1 MEIWGKAA
9 AEERVMR
16 FGVGHKPV
24 EVIVGGLPL
33 FPLPLLQR

>member
-1 MEIWGKAA
+1 LEIWEKAA
-9 AEERVMR
+9 AKERVIR

-24 EVIVGGLPL
+24 EVIAGGLPL